1 MNAFEYFPPADANP
15 FGGRIVHLESVGSTN
30 DYAWRLAQDGAE
42 HGLVVVADRQTG
54 GRGRRGRSWLSLPG
68 ASLAFSMILRPF
80 LAPDAVPPLSMVAAA
95 ALFSCLQSTIPC
107 LSVKWPNDLYCGDC
121 KLAGILP
128 EMKLKGRET
137 EFVIVGIGLNV
148 NSKTADWPPELSATA
163 VSMHQVTGES
173 FDLDE
178 ILWRFLFS
186 FHSCYRDYC
195 RQGLRGAVLQVLT
208 EASYLGGKQVTVAV
222 DGRAIRGTAGDIDDH
237 GRLLVYD
244 DHGFCWPV
252 AAGEATVVKMKNS

>member
-68 ASLAFSMILRPF
+68 ASLAFSIVLRPF
-80 LAPDAVPPLSMVAAA
+80 LTPDAVPPLSLVTAVA
-95 ALFSCLQSTIPC
+95 LLSSLQSTIPG
-107 LSVKWPNDLYCGDC
+107 LSVKWPNDLYCGDR

-128 EMKLKGRET
+128 EMKLKSRET

-148 NSKTADWPPELSATA
+148 NSKAADWPPELSATA

-178 ILWRFLFS
+178 ILRRFLFS
-186 FHSCYRDYC
+186 FHSYYRDYC
-195 RQGLRGAVLQVLT
+195 RQGLRGAVRQVLT
-208 EASYLGGKQVTVAV
+208 GASYLGGKQVTVAV
-222 DGRAIRGTAGDIDDH
+222 NGGTIRGTAGDIDDH

-244 DHGFCWPV
+244 DHGVCWPV
-252 AAGEATVVKMKNS
+252 AAGEATVVGMQMF